1 MIYDM
6 NTKSVIRP
14 EQNLKD
20 ISITRFRPLNDKEL
34 LIATDGGGVHK
45 IDVDTYQITPEIV
58 ADYNSNNGMN
68 GNSIN
73 DIFVDDEERVWLANY
88 PIGITIQNNRY
99 TGYKWI
105 KHSIGNKQSL
115 INDRGERHY
124 RRQRR
129 RFMVRNEQ
137 WYQFPQFKDR
147 TMAFGA

>member
-58 ADYNSNNGMN
+58 AKGEF
-68 GNSIN
+68 
-73 DIFVDDEERVWLANY
+73 FV
-88 PIGITIQNNRY
+88 
-99 TGYKWI
+99 
-105 KHSIGNKQSL
+105 
-115 INDRGERHY
+115 
-124 RRQRR
+124 
-129 RFMVRNEQ
+129 
-137 WYQFPQFKDR
+137 
-147 TMAFGA
+147 